1 MYESHCEKTSQI
13 LARMTP
19 QGDFFSTCSFKGKQK
34 QKQIPTMIAML
45 QNFTMLIKC

>member
-19 QGDFFSTCSFKGKQK
+19 QGDCFQPVLLKENKSKNKNKFQ
-34 QKQIPTMIAML
+34 Q
-45 QNFTMLIKC
+45 